1 MTLLCAAFFS
11 TSAQARCYVQ
21 LKQHLPQAGTII
33 FGEMHGSAEIPQ
45 FFLDCAREFAEHK
58 EPFRIFLEF
67 QASEN
72 ATVERFMRGEID
84 DRELIKAP
92 HWTRQDGRSSLA
104 MLALF
109 RDLKALPVAHLAV
122 YGFDLS
128 SNEQDREKAM
138 MRNFMNGYSPAGY
151 NLVLTGNVHARL
163 ARGMP
168 WNANLVPFAAHLNE
182 KLPNVVSLAARYPAG
197 SAWNCAPIC
206 EINPLDPTDLAK
218 HSAGDPEV
226 VFSTDN
232 PAYNGYFRVSKISAS
247 RPVFE
252 K

>member
-1 MTLLCAAFFS
+1 M
-11 TSAQARCYVQ
+11 
-21 LKQHLPQAGTII
+21 
-33 FGEMHGSAEIPQ
+33 
-45 FFLDCAREFAEHK
+45 
-58 EPFRIFLEF
+58 
-67 QASEN
+67 
-72 ATVERFMRGEID
+72 
-84 DRELIKAP
+84 
-92 HWTRQDGRSSLA
+92 
-104 MLALF
+104 
-109 RDLKALPVAHLAV
+109 KALPVAHLAV

-182 KLPNVVSLAARYPAG
+182 NFPMW
-197 SAWNCAPIC
+197 SAWPPGIRQAAHGIARRFARSTDWIRRTWQSIRQ
-206 EINPLDPTDLAK
+206 EIRTCF
-218 HSAGDPEV
+218 
-226 VFSTDN
+226 FSTDN
-232 PAYNGYFRVSKISAS
+232 PAYNGYFRISKISAS